1 MSKAKLLDK
10 ATKFLVGSE
19 KMAPEALQAARK
31 YVSDTGRIHHSA
43 LGNRRLL
50 GDLLIG
56 QKGTMDALKA
66 RFSQG
71 GVFGPGGLVAGEF
84 ALDPRFKELLKSYKS
99 SPRGA
104 YIFDPYTGRHISKAK
119 ATGKILTKGVGES
132 INPLFLLGFPA
143 MDVASAIKTPDSDE
157 HGGMSGILGALGN
170 GLGFAVAGPLGLVGG
185 IGASHIGEQ
194 IGSSIGKAFDPKE
207 EHQSLNK
214 AASQHVSSVILDAAV
229 PF

>member
-1 MSKAKLLDK
+1 
-10 ATKFLVGSE
+10 
-19 KMAPEALQAARK
+19 
-31 YVSDTGRIHHSA
+31 
-43 LGNRRLL
+43 
-50 GDLLIG
+50 
-56 QKGTMDALKA
+56 
-66 RFSQG
+66 
-71 GVFGPGGLVAGEF
+71 
-84 ALDPRFKELLKSYKS
+84 
-99 SPRGA
+99 
-104 YIFDPYTGRHISKAK
+104 
-119 ATGKILTKGVGES
+119 
-132 INPLFLLGFPA
+132 

-170 GLGFAVAGPLGLVGG
+170 GLGLVGG